1 MNRVLPGIALAICW
15 LLLLLKGS
23 TALFAMV
30 LLPILAIGAYEYGRM
45 FLAED
50 SFKQSAFLA
59 LLSAFP
65 LIFQIFYPEFGL
77 GAGFVLGFML
87 LALWTLT
94 IYREGFDS
102 YGFLAR
108 STFALV
114 WIGFMGSH
122 LYLIRCLPEG
132 NAWLLILTGITAGSD
147 SGAYYVGRAVGRHKL
162 SKLIS
167 PNKTVEG
174 AVGGIIVGIL
184 VAGTLAQ
191 LLLVSV
197 PWLFVVIT
205 AIVLGIIG
213 ICGDLTESVI
223 KRATGTKDS
232 GAILCGHG
240 GILDRADSMLF
251 AAPVLYYLL
260 LICFPLV

>member
-1 MNRVLPGIALAICW
+1 M
-15 LLLLLKGS
+15 
-23 TALFAMV
+23 
-30 LLPILAIGAYEYGRM
+30 
-45 FLAED
+45 
-50 SFKQSAFLA
+50 
-59 LLSAFP
+59 
-65 LIFQIFYPEFGL
+65 
-77 GAGFVLGFML
+77 
-87 LALWTLT
+87 
-94 IYREGFDS
+94 
-102 YGFLAR
+102 
-108 STFALV
+108 
-114 WIGFMGSH
+114 
-122 LYLIRCLPEG
+122 
-132 NAWLLILTGITAGSD
+132 
-147 SGAYYVGRAVGRHKL
+147 
-162 SKLIS
+162 
-167 PNKTVEG
+167 EG